1 MELTLK
7 SIGLVQGGRTEII
20 DDDWDD
26 VRAKIVLNANEFS
39 GDALAGLTDFS
50 HIEVL
55 FHFHKGDPARIVIG
69 ARHPRDRLDWPKV
82 GIFAQRGA
90 MRPNLLG
97 MTICRVLGVEG
108 SKILV
113 QGLDAIDGT
122 PVLDIKPVMTG
133 FAPRGPVREP
143 EWAHEIMTDY
153 WHAAGDQKS

>member
-1 MELTLK
+1 MELALK

-26 VRAKIVLNANEFS
+26 VRAEIVLDANEFS

-55 FHFHKGDPARIVIG
+55 FHFHKGDPARIVTG
-69 ARHPRDRLDWPKV
+69 MRHPRDRLDWPKV

-97 MTICRVLGVEG
+97 MSICSVEG
-108 SKILV
+108 SKVRV

-143 EWAHEIMTDY
+143 EWAHEIMADY
-153 WHAAGDQKS
+153 WHVVGNQKP

>member
-20 DDDWDD
+20 DDDWND
-26 VRAKIVLNANEFS
+26 VRAEIVLDANEFS
-39 GDALAGLTDFS
+39 GDALTGLADFS

-55 FHFHKGDPARIVIG
+55 FHFHKG
-69 ARHPRDRLDWPKV
+69 
-82 GIFAQRGA
+82 
-90 MRPNLLG
+90 N
-97 MTICRVLGVEG
+97 
-108 SKILV
+108 
-113 QGLDAIDGT
+113 

-153 WHAAGDQKS
+153 WHAVGDQKS